1 MSLALSLAAFLLV
14 AIGLAHSYLG
24 ERYLLVR
31 LLRRGDLPRLLGSAQ
46 FTAQVLRFAWHIT
59 TVAWWGFAAI
69 LLHLARGPLSAQVV
83 AALIGLTFV
92 TTGLIALIGS
102 RGRHLSWPI
111 FLLIGALALWAGA
124 R

>member
-31 LLRRGDLPRLLGSAQ
+31 LLRRGDLPRLLGSVE